1 MWDKIFTASLA
12 AYSVGLVVFLLGH
25 YVFQVYPITLTG
37 IALLGVTGI
46 AIGVSG
52 FVTVLGIKVRR

>member
-25 YVFQVYPITLTG
+25 YVFQIHPITLAG
-37 IALLGVTGI
+37 IALLGITGI

>member
-12 AYSVGLVVFLLGH
+12 AYSIGLVVFLLGH
-25 YVFQVYPITLTG
+25 YVFQIYPITLTG

>member
-25 YVFQVYPITLTG
+25 YVLQIYPITLTG

-52 FVTVLGIKVRR
+52 FVTVLGINVRR

>member
-25 YVFQVYPITLTG
+25 YVLQIYPITLTG

>member
-1 MWDKIFTASLA
+1 MWDKIFSASLA
-12 AYSVGLVVFLLGH
+12 GYSISLVVFLFGH
-25 YVFQVYPITLTG
+25 YAFQIYPITLTG

-52 FVTVLGIKVRR
+52 LVTVLGINVSR

>member
-1 MWDKIFTASLA
+1 MWDKIFSASLA
-12 AYSVGLVVFLLGH
+12 GYSISLVVFLLGH
-25 YVFQVYPITLTG
+25 YVFQIHPITLTG

-52 FVTVLGIKVRR
+52 FVTVLGIKLTR

>member
-25 YVFQVYPITLTG
+25 YVFQVHPITLTG
-37 IALLGVTGI
+37 IALLGITGI

-52 FVTVLGIKVRR
+52 FVTVLGIKIRR

>member
-1 MWDKIFTASLA
+1 MWDKIFTASLVG
-12 AYSVGLVVFLLGH
+12 YSLSLVVFLLGH
-25 YVFQVYPITLTG
+25 YVFQVHPITLTG

-52 FVTVLGIKVRR
+52 FVTVLGIKVRS

>member
-12 AYSVGLVVFLLGH
+12 AYSVGLVVFLVGH
-25 YVFQVYPITLTG
+25 YVFHITPITMTG

-46 AIGVSG
+46 ATGISG
-52 FVTVLGIKVRR
+52 FMSILDIKVRR

>member
-12 AYSVGLVVFLLGH
+12 AYSVGLVVFLVGH
-25 YVFQVYPITLTG
+25 YVFHFTPVTMTG

-46 AIGVSG
+46 ATGISG
-52 FVTVLGIKVRR
+52 FMSILNIKIRR

>member
-25 YVFQVYPITLTG
+25 YVFQIYPITLTG
-37 IALLGVTGI
+37 IALLGITGI

>member
-12 AYSVGLVVFLLGH
+12 AYSIGLVVFLLGH
-25 YVFQVYPITLTG
+25 YIFQIYPITLTG

-52 FVTVLGIKVRR
+52 LVTVLGINVRR

>member
-12 AYSVGLVVFLLGH
+12 GYSLSLVVFLLGH
-25 YVFQVYPITLTG
+25 YVFHVYSITLTG

-52 FVTVLGIKVRR
+52 FVTVLGIKVRS

>member
-25 YVFQVYPITLTG
+25 YVFQIYPITLTG